1 MKFGLIPE
9 FIGRVP
15 INVTLDG
22 LSEEALVRILR
33 EPKNALL
40 KQYWKM
46 LKMDGV
52 ELEFDDDAVE
62 AIAKKAI
69 ERKTGA
75 RGLRAILEDLMM
87 DIMYDVPSQ
96 QDAVKCIVHKDCV
109 TENKRPEL
117 IKGAKPKKQRT
128 SSRSEKTEEKG
139 A

>member
-1 MKFGLIPE
+1 
-9 FIGRVP
+9 
-15 INVTLDG
+15 
-22 LSEEALVRILR
+22 
-33 EPKNALL
+33 
-40 KQYWKM
+40 
-46 LKMDGV
+46 MDDV
-52 ELEFDDDAVE
+52 ELTFEPEAIE
-62 AIAKKAI
+62 AIADKAF

>member
-1 MKFGLIPE
+1 MKYGLIPE

-22 LSEEALVRILR
+22 LDEEALIRILR

-87 DIMYDVPSQ
+87 DIMYEVPSE

-109 TENKRPEL
+109 TEGARPEL
-117 IKGAKPKKQRT
+117 IKGAKPKKQR
-128 SSRSEKTEEKG
+128 SSREKEEKG

>member
-22 LSEEALVRILR
+22 LDEEALIRILR

-52 ELEFDDDAVE
+52 ELEFDDDAVTE
-62 AIAKKAI
+62 IAKKAI

-75 RGLRAILEDLMM
+75 RGLRAAMERVMTDV
-87 DIMYDVPSQ
+87 MYEAPGGK
-96 QDAVKCIVHKDCV
+96 A
-109 TENKRPEL
+109 
-117 IKGAKPKKQRT
+117 GAKVRITAEMVKERLK
-128 SSRSEKTEEKG
+128 
-139 A
+139 